1 MRAYVIGT
9 LDTKVVETTY
19 ARDIVA
25 ASGVPVALVDV
36 GIKSRAPADFTAETI
51 AGFHPDGAAAV
62 LGLDDRG
69 KAIAAMAEALA
80 RFLVLQSDVGAVLG
94 LGGSGG
100 TALITQ
106 AMRELPIGVPK
117 MMVST
122 VASGDVSSYVG
133 PNDIAMMYSV
143 TDVAGLNAIS
153 RQVIG
158 NAANAI
164 AGMTRHPIARQA
176 ADKPGVGMTMFGVTT
191 TCVNSV
197 CEQLE
202 SEFECFVFH
211 ATGVGGRSMEK
222 LADSG
227 LLAGLI
233 DITTTEVPDFLFGG
247 VFPCT
252 NDRFGAVQRT
262 KLPYVGSVGALDMV
276 NFGAI
281 DTVPERFKSRNLYV
295 HNAQVTL
302 MRTTADENR
311 AAGSWIASRLNKC
324 EGPIRFLL
332 PLGGV
337 SAIDAPGKPFHD
349 PDADSALFSAIE
361 KDFQATKKRKLI
373 KLPYHIN
380 DQQFAAAVVSNFR
393 EVS

>member
-9 LDTKVVETTY
+9 LDTKAVETTY
-19 ARDIVA
+19 ARDTVA
-25 ASGVPVALVDV
+25 ASGAPVALVDV
-36 GIKSRAPADFTAETI
+36 GIRSKASADFTAETI
-51 AGFHPDGAAAV
+51 AAFHLNGAAAV
-62 LGLDDRG
+62 LGVDDRG
-69 KAIAAMAEALA
+69 KAIAGMAEALA
-80 RFLVLQSDVGAVLG
+80 RFLAQRSDVGAVLG

-164 AGMTRHPIARQA
+164 AGMVKNPIARQA

-191 TCVNSV
+191 MCVNSV
-197 CEQLE
+197 RESLE

-233 DITTTEVPDFLFGG
+233 DITTTEVADFLFGG

-252 NDRFGAVQRT
+252 SDRFGAVQRT
-262 KLPYVGSVGALDMV
+262 KLPYVGSVGALDMI

-281 DTVPERFKSRNLYV
+281 DTVPRPFKSRNLYV

-302 MRTTADENR
+302 MRTTVDENR
-311 AAGSWIASRLNKC
+311 AVGSWIASRLNKC
-324 EGPIRFLL
+324 EGLVRFLL
-332 PLGGV
+332 PLGGI
-337 SAIDAPGKPFHD
+337 SAIDAPGKSFHD

-361 KDFQATKKRKLI
+361 KDFQNTKRRKLI

-380 DQQFAAAVVSNFR
+380 DPQFAAAVVSNFR
-393 EVS
+393 EIS